1 MPRVRLGVV
10 LLVPEP
16 VATEIDGIRRGLGDG
31 TLGRIP
37 AHLTLVPPV
46 NVALDRVDE
55 AGDVL
60 RTEGAACPGP
70 LELTLGPA
78 VTFWP
83 VTPVVYLHVGGALA
97 DLHALRHR
105 VFRDP
110 LARPLT
116 HDFVPHVTLA
126 DEVPGAARIEA
137 AVQALADYVRTVPF
151 ESVHLLREGP
161 GRLWA
166 PIAEA
171 PLGPP
176 RVVGRG
182 GLPLELTVSS
192 HPDLTVSARLGGHP
206 TVVVTARRE
215 GEAVGL
221 ATALL
226 APPERA
232 AWLLGV
238 DVSTHARRTGVG
250 ARLMA
255 ELAAALLERGV
266 EVVRVVAPGPS
277 EPGASDGSRAAGFL
291 ERMGFRPASGELW
304 ERRLWLR

>member
-37 AHLTLVPPV
+37 AHVTLVPPV

-60 RTEGAACPGP
+60 RAAGAARAGP

-83 VTPVVYLHVGGALA
+83 VTPVVYLQVGGALA
-97 DLHALRHR
+97 ELHALRDR

-116 HDFVPHVTLA
+116 YDFVPHVTLA
-126 DEVPGAARIEA
+126 DEVASPERIDA
-137 AVQALADYVRTVPF
+137 AVRALADYSRTVRF
-151 ESVHLLREGP
+151 DSLHLLREGP
-161 GRLWA
+161 GRVWA

-176 RVVGRG
+176 GVVGRG

-192 HPDLTVSARLGGHP
+192 HPDLTVSARLGASP

-215 GEAVGL
+215 GEVVGL
-221 ATALL
+221 ATARL
-226 APPERA
+226 ALGERA
-232 AWLLGV
+232 AWLLGL
-238 DVSTHARRTGVG
+238 DVTTLARRSGVG
-250 ARLMA
+250 AQLMA
-255 ELAAALLERGV
+255 GLASALVERGV
-266 EVVRVVAPGPS
+266 EVVRTAAPSPPGPAFS
-277 EPGASDGSRAAGFL
+277 AAESSPAAFL
-291 ERMGFRPASGELW
+291 ERMGFHPRSAEVW
-304 ERRLWLR
+304 ERRL